1 MFPGDRADRDRET
14 PMAPGFLFGAGR
26 ADSSRDA
33 DFRVPIQTSAEAL
46 ARHLYVNATALIVT
60 YPNLHNDRWISRYI
74 LALASKLAV

>member
-33 DFRVPIQTSAEAL
+33 DFPFVIRSSFLED
-46 ARHLYVNATALIVT
+46 RFWTAKWC
-60 YPNLHNDRWISRYI
+60 R
-74 LALASKLAV
+74 